1 MVDQFLADG
10 AYDGG
15 LKCDLLAERFG
26 SEIEVAIL
34 PPKNARFSPNVA
46 WNPTV
51 RDWSCPAYVP
61 VTELIYAA
69 FRSKAK
75 GLLPPNDEW
84 RRRGL

>member
-46 WNPTV
+46 
-51 RDWSCPAYVP
+51 
-61 VTELIYAA
+61 
-69 FRSKAK
+69 
-75 GLLPPNDEW
+75 
-84 RRRGL
+84 